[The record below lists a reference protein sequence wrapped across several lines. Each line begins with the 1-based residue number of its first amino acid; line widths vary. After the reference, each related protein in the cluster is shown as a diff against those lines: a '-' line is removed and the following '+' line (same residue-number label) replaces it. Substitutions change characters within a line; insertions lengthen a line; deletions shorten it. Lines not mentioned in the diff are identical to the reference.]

1 MLPKI
6 MKDTMTISSSCRSGA
21 PWVRLGIVSAL
32 LALGACAN
40 SRPVSTDEYSSSWS
54 QDTGPESRPGILG
67 GNSITLGVSKNK
79 DPDSGGGG
87 ATLGVNAYLWRSTL
101 DVLSFMPIISAD
113 PFGGVIMTEWYQMP
127 SAPGERF
134 KVDAYIL
141 KRDLRSDSVH
151 LSLFRQVQ
159 RNGVW
164 SDAPVDASTGRQL
177 EDKILAR
184 AFSYRKQATTGD
196 LAQQ

>member
-67 GNSITLGVSKNK
+67 GNSITLGVSKN
-79 DPDSGGGG
+79 
-87 ATLGVNAYLWRSTL
+87 NAYLWRSTL